1 MTRNWNVD
9 RERSNNCTLT
19 DFEKLSYRSQSFA
32 QLYSQSTFTEEK
44 CMLSKLNYF
53 TRKEEHSVYINR
65 FLRSYEVE
73 KEDLSVKKARL

>member
-1 MTRNWNVD
+1 
-9 RERSNNCTLT
+9 
-19 DFEKLSYRSQSFA
+19 
-32 QLYSQSTFTEEK
+32 
-44 CMLSKLNYF
+44 MLSKLNYF